1 VSKTV
6 KIQAQFQVIDAD
18 GTQAINRVT
27 RDEVTIEEGTGVF
40 PEKIAA
46 NTVDHPVQF
55 SGVTNGKRVFLRSNQ
70 EVTLKINNLGDIG
83 FPFGP
88 GDGYLTSYTGIT
100 ALYVTT
106 GGSETE
112 FEAVVTGD

>member
-1 VSKTV
+1 MSKTV
-6 KIQAQFQVIDAD
+6 KINAQFQVIDAD
-18 GTQAINRVT
+18 GTQGINRVT
-27 RDEVTIEEGTGVF
+27 RDEVAIEEGTGVF

-46 NTVDHPVQF
+46 STTDHPIQF
-55 SGVTNGKRVFLRSNQ
+55 AGVTNGKRVFLRSNQ
-70 EVTLKINNLGDIG
+70 EVTLKIDNAGDTG
-83 FPFGP
+83 FKFGP
-88 GDGYLTSYTGIT
+88 GDGFLTSATGIT